1 MDYHCPRNRPN
12 DRGEPTATAAGPAPQ
27 TTAAG
32 SGRGVVACGHPETAA
47 AARQVLEDGGN
58 AFDAGLA
65 AFLAACVAEP
75 VLASLGGGGF
85 LLARPAGGA
94 PLLYDFFVQTP
105 GRFRAPEDCDFAKA
119 TADFGTATQ
128 DFHCGWGSAAVPGA
142 VAGLFRVHQDLG
154 RMPLRDIAAP
164 ALALARRGAPLN
176 AFQAHV
182 LTVVEPIL
190 RHTPASAAL
199 FITALFTT
207 GERLL
212 REGEAITNPAFVDAL
227 DALVHEGPDLFHRG
241 EIAAAIAAE
250 CAARGGHLRR
260 EDLAAY
266 RVEVRRPL
274 EVALPGA
281 TLYTNPPPSTGGVLI
296 AFSLELLKDQAVGTL
311 AWGGADHRR
320 LLARVMEATNAARL
334 EAGSLDDDGL
344 LRPDFI
350 ELYRARLAGQPKAFR
365 GTTHISVLDA
375 KGNACAL
382 SLSNGEGSGCVIPG
396 TGIVLNNML
405 GEEDLNPQGWHA
417 WPADVRLSSM
427 MAPSLLVGDDGSE
440 TALGSG
446 GSNRIRTAMVQ
457 VLSALVDHGLA
468 LDEAVTRLRI
478 HAENGRLS
486 AEVDLPDAL
495 RHEWPEVHVWPA
507 PNLFF
512 GGVHVARRTA
522 NGGLEGAADPRRS
535 GVALLA

>member
-1 MDYHCPRNRPN
+1 MDYHRPRNRPN
-12 DRGEPTATAAGPAPQ
+12 DRDAATAA
-27 TTAAG
+27 AAG
-32 SGRGVVACGHPETAA
+32 SGRGVVACGHAETAR
-47 AARQVLEDGGN
+47 AARQILEDGGS
-58 AFDAGLA
+58 AFDAALA

-85 LLARPAGGA
+85 LLARPAGAA

-105 GRFRAPEDCDFAKA
+105 GRFRSPEDCDFARV

-128 DFHCGWGSAAVPGA
+128 EFHCGWASAAVPGA
-142 VAGLFRVHQDLG
+142 VRGLFAVHDDLG

-164 ALALARRGAPLN
+164 ALALARQGVPVN

-182 LTVVEPIL
+182 LAVVEPIL
-190 RHTPASAAL
+190 RHTPACAAL
-199 FITALFTT
+199 FSNA
-207 GERLL
+207 GHLL
-212 REGEAITNPAFVDAL
+212 REGEAVVNTAFVDAL
-227 DALVHEGPDLFHRG
+227 DALVHDGPDLFHRG

-266 RVEVRRPL
+266 RVEKRRPL
-274 EVALPGA
+274 EVALPGGA
-281 TLYTNPPPSTGGVLI
+281 MLHTNPPPSTGGALI
-296 AFSLELLKDQAVGTL
+296 AFSLELLKDQAVGRM

-334 EAGSLDDDGL
+334 EAASLDDAGL
-344 LRPDFI
+344 LRPECID
-350 ELYRARLAGQPKAFR
+350 LYRARLAGQPKAFR
-365 GTTHISVLDA
+365 GTTHISVIDA

-427 MAPSLLVGDDGSE
+427 MAPSLLVGGDGTE

-446 GSNRIRTAMVQ
+446 GSNRIRTALMQ
-457 VLSALVDHGLA
+457 VLSNLVDFRLP
-468 LDEAVTRLRI
+468 LDEAVDRPRL
-478 HAENGRLS
+478 HAEAGRLS
-486 AEVDLPDAL
+486 AEIDLPDAL
-495 RHEWPEVHVWPA
+495 RADWPEVQVWPE
-507 PNLFF
+507 PSLFF
-512 GGVHVARRTA
+512 GGVNAARRTA

-535 GVALLA
+535 GAALLA